1 VGTIDQR
8 GHNQAPANI
17 TRSLSIRIWL
27 ATIGVFSLI
36 LTACGTNATTQLSPT
51 RAKQLITRA
60 YRDTIAAGG
69 YVFHAT
75 IHERLGQE
83 TFKDTRLTGLVSTD
97 PPAAQVQVPTPQG
110 GTQEQLTIGDTQ
122 YVPDPS
128 APRSDHVT
136 KWLAFAIPPQSSLAG
151 TNTLNS
157 KSTLAPMPFL
167 INPAIGQI
175 HEIGQVR
182 VNGTP
187 TIEFRTQVLQ
197 RLEEPPQVPSSQN
210 SIGPPI
216 RKVLTHVILS
226 IWVTRGAKPLIKQ
239 LETTQQATPYHEK
252 LTTVTTTTLSGYG
265 TQPSI
270 TPPPIASVTTLP
282 PLFESS
288 TSPGQPSPVLT
299 PTVLKAGGS
308 LAPNPILT
316 PIRTFANNG
325 LVLQEAVVNDGA
337 LILDETTKDHSLLER
352 IDPATGAI
360 EAHAEL
366 PTVEAM
372 TYADGELVTTTPGPK
387 TGTTIEVLN
396 PDTLSMLYQ
405 RTIRASANLAADAAS
420 IAVIDGR
427 IWVSTTTGIVG
438 FNTELRHLRAVTIA
452 HPGTLSIE
460 VAASYGDTAL
470 LTSLCGDGGSAITVE
485 VRNPTNGTLL
495 SSLKTQLG
503 GIGGVSMTPTPTRL
517 WLHFATGMLGTIG
530 LLDLTPTDP
539 PILAQAT
546 HIPSETGPQ
555 DPSFSNDL
563 GLNVI
568 GSSVFA
574 YDKGY
579 NFLECRNVETGAL
592 LATTHE
598 LKNIQQIVG
607 VAHNEL
613 ATIVGNDLV
622 IARAGSAC
630 LG

>member
-1 VGTIDQR
+1 
-8 GHNQAPANI
+8 
-17 TRSLSIRIWL
+17 
-27 ATIGVFSLI
+27 VFALI

-83 TFKDTRLTGLVSTD
+83 TLKGTRLTGLASTNPPATRVQVST
-97 PPAAQVQVPTPQG
+97 PRG

-136 KWLAFAIPPQSSLAG
+136 KWLAFATTPQASLAG
-151 TNTLNS
+151 ANTLNFNS
-157 KSTLAPMPFL
+157 ALAPTALVISPT
-167 INPAIGQI
+167 IGQI

-187 TIEFRTQVLQ
+187 TIEFRTQTQVVQ

-210 SIGPPI
+210 SIGPPAT
-216 RKVLTHVILS
+216 KVPTHVTLS
-226 IWVTRGAKPLIKQ
+226 IWVTQGVKPLIKQ
-239 LETTQQATPYHEK
+239 LAITEQATLYHK
-252 LTTVTTTTLSGYG
+252 KHTTVTTATLSGYG

-288 TSPGQPSPVLT
+288 TSPGQPPPVLT
-299 PTVLKAGGS
+299 PTVLKGGGS

-337 LILDETTKDHSLLER
+337 LILDETTKDHSVLER

-372 TYADGELVTTTPGPK
+372 TYADGELVATTPGPK

-427 IWVSTTTGIVG
+427 TWVSTTTGIVG
-438 FNTELRHLRAVTIA
+438 FNTELRHLRAITIA

-530 LLDLTPTDP
+530 LLNLTPTDP
-539 PILAQAT
+539 PTLAQAT

-598 LKNIQQIVG
+598 LKNVQQIVG
-607 VAHNEL
+607 LAHNEL
-613 ATIVGNDLV
+613 AAIVGNDLV
-622 IARAGSAC
+622 IAKAGSTC